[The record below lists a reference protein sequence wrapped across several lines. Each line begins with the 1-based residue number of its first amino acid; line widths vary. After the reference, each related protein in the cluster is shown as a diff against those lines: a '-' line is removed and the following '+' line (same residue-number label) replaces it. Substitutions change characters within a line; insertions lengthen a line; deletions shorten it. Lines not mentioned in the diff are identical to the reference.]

1 MKKNLLCALLILL
14 SISASAATFPSM
26 ESGRYRESCEEDWT
40 KKGVIDQN
48 MVNFC
53 VQNKTE
59 GYYKAKQIIKKFE
72 NQKWIQEAIDL
83 SIKRWT
89 KKGMRNDLMVANS
102 LEIITDGFEE
112 LVLESKKTGFS
123 KAKYD
128 KCYASWKADFGM
140 VWHCYK
146 NG

>member
-1 MKKNLLCALLILL
+1 MKKNLFCALLILL

-26 ESGRYRESCEEDWT
+26 ESGRYRESCEEGWT

-48 MVNFC
+48 MVSLC
-53 VQNKTE
+53 VQNQTE
-59 GYYKAKQIIKKFE
+59 SYYKAKQIIKKFE

-83 SIKRWT
+83 SIKNWT
-89 KKGMRNDLMVANS
+89 KKGMRDDMMVAAS

-112 LVLESKKTGFS
+112 LVLASKKTGFS
-123 KAKYD
+123 QAKYD
-128 KCYASWKADFGM
+128 KCYARWKVKFDM

-146 NG
+146 ND